1 MMVPTCKGEG
11 LRSLEPS
18 VTPLQIIH
26 LQINQPEFLIL
37 FLLNRYIL
45 TQFFRIFCTV
55 AAAFAAIYIL
65 IDFFEKIDNFTES
78 GKPLSLV
85 FKFFV
90 LNIPFIVDQLG
101 PVLIL
106 LSGVITLGLLNHR
119 HELTA
124 LKAGGLS
131 LRIIVK
137 PVLTGGILCTLLFL
151 FMAQW
156 LLPATIATT
165 NTIWFEN
172 VKGMVPLGIFRNGRY
187 YYKGQE
193 GFYSFARPNPQQATF
208 FNFSYS
214 SWTPQYRLETLISA
228 ESAEWKDQEWV
239 LHNGQAQVSNGDD
252 TYQTTLFAEK
262 KISLPEQPD
271 DFFVPKYE
279 ASELSITSLYQRIH
293 KQRTEEDK
301 VRARADFYGRI
312 SYTLLGLPL
321 LLLGLPVLL
330 LSYQKWGRDL
340 SIAIPASTGLAFVA
354 WGLWG
359 ALQSLARAD
368 YINPLLAASAIH
380 LVFGSIGMILL
391 YRQNN

>member
-1 MMVPTCKGEG
+1 M
-11 LRSLEPS
+11 
-18 VTPLQIIH
+18 
-26 LQINQPEFLIL
+26 

-45 TQFFRIFCTV
+45 AQYFRIFCTV
-55 AAAFAAIYIL
+55 STAFAAIYIL
-65 IDFFEKIDNFTES
+65 IDFFEKIDNFTEAD
-78 GKPLSLV
+78 KPLSLV
-85 FKFFV
+85 FKFFL
-90 LNIPFIVDQLG
+90 LNIPFIIDQLG

-106 LSGVITLGLLNHR
+106 LSGVITLGLLNHH

-131 LRIIVK
+131 LRTILK
-137 PVLTGGILCTLLFL
+137 PVLTGGVLCTLLFL
-151 FMAQW
+151 CMAQW

-187 YYKGQE
+187 YYKGQQ
-193 GFYSFARPNPQQATF
+193 GFYSFARPNPEQATF
-208 FNFSYS
+208 LNFSYS
-214 SWTPQYRLETLISA
+214 SWTPQYQLDTLLSA
-228 ESAEWKDQEWV
+228 ESAEWKNQEWI
-239 LHNGQAQVSNGDD
+239 LRNGQAQVRQGDD
-252 TYQTTLFAEK
+252 AYQTTIFAEK
-262 KISLPEQPD
+262 KLSLPEEPD

-279 ASELSITSLYQRIH
+279 ASELSITSLYHRIY
-293 KQRTEEDK
+293 KQRTGPDK
-301 VRARADFYGRI
+301 VKARADFYGRL

-330 LSYQKWGRDL
+330 ISYQKWGRDL

-368 YINPLLAASAIH
+368 YINPLLAAGSIH
-380 LVFGSIGMILL
+380 LLFGGLGFFLL
-391 YRQNN
+391 YKQNN